1 MSGIR
6 KILII
11 LLVLFLILVV
21 LVFSLN
27 NQERVALDF
36 LAFQTESRNIVVWIT
51 LSFVIGALLGIVLAL
66 LSTVKTSVSKRHLQK
81 RLNRAEQ
88 ALEKSR
94 NTNNRAV

>member
-11 LLVLFLILVV
+11 LLVLLLILVV

-27 NQERVALDF
+27 NQERIALDF
-36 LAFQTESRNIVVWIT
+36 LAFKTEPRGVAVWVT
-51 LSFVIGALLGIVLAL
+51 LSFVIGAILGVVLTL
-66 LSTVKTSVSKRHLQK
+66 LSTVKTSVTKRHLQK
-81 RLNRAEQ
+81 RLDRAEQ

-94 NTNNRAV
+94 NTNSRAV

>member
-36 LAFQTESRNIVVWIT
+36 LAFKTESRNIAVWIT
-51 LSFVIGALLGIVLAL
+51 LSFIIGALLGVALAL
-66 LSTVKTSVSKRHLQK
+66 LSTVKTSVSRRHLQK
-81 RLNRAEQ
+81 RLHRAEQ

-94 NTNNRAV
+94 NTTNRAV